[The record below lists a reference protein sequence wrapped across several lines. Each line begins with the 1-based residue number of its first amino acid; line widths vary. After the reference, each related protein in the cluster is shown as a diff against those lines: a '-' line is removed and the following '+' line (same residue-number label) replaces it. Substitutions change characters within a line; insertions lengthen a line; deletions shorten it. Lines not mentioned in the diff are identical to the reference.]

1 MGEDGYGEGSLPMT
15 AWTADELN
23 DLASTVEMRIAALRP
38 DGTPRSPVIV
48 WVVRVGDDLYVRSYR
63 GADAAWFRGTRACAE
78 GIIEA
83 GDTTWDVA
91 FVDEPD
97 PATNDRI
104 DAAYR
109 TKYADHGAE
118 YVDAMVTPE
127 VRATT
132 IKLVPR

>member
-1 MGEDGYGEGSLPMT
+1 MT
-15 AWTADELN
+15 AWTADEL
-23 DLASTVEMRIAALRP
+23 DDIGSVVEMRIAALRP
-38 DGTPRSPVIV
+38 DGTPRSSVIV
-48 WVVRVGDDLYVRSYR
+48 WVVRVDDDLYVRSYR
-63 GADAAWFRGTRACAE
+63 GADAAWFRGTRARAE
-78 GIIEA
+78 GIIEID
-83 GDTTWDVA
+83 DTIRDVA
-91 FVDEPD
+91 FVDETD

-109 TKYADHGAE
+109 VKYRSHGAQ